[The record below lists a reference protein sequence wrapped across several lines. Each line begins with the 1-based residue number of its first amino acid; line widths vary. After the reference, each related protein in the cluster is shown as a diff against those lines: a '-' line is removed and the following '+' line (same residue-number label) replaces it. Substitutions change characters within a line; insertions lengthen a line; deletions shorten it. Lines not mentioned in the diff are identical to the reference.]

1 MSNTYAPFMP
11 QRQSKIPLLFAG
23 AAFALATYLV
33 LDRTGLFDPT
43 ASSSPRAIAP
53 RENLAPLEERLVTLF
68 ETASPSVAH
77 INTSSI
83 VPTYL
88 GVRQQQGS
96 GTGFVWD
103 TAGTIVTNHHVVADT
118 TEVMVTVA
126 GHNYMADVMRSSP
139 SHDLAI
145 LKLRGS
151 AADLKPIALGTSKDL
166 RVGQTAIA
174 IGNPFGFDQTM
185 TTGIVSALNRT
196 LKSKDGSLMRGL
208 IQVDAAINPGNSG
221 GPLLDSAGRLIG
233 VTTAIYSPSGA
244 NAGLGFAVPADV
256 VNLIVPRLIAN
267 KPTTA
272 KLGVL
277 TSFDSLI
284 LDPNL
289 GYRSGAIVTEVVKG
303 YGALAAGLRPFKI
316 LQDGSIERYGD
327 VIVAVDGQI
336 VRSFSELPRVLSSR
350 NSGDIVEVTALRGL
364 PDNPT
369 TITLDIEMRT
379 EDQPI
384 GTGM

>member
-11 QRQSKIPLLFAG
+11 QRQSKIPLLLAG
-23 AAFALATYLV
+23 AAFVLATYLV
-33 LDRTGLFDPT
+33 LERTGLFDPSP
-43 ASSSPRAIAP
+43 SSAPRTIAP
-53 RENLAPLEERLVTLF
+53 RENLAPVEERLITLF

-88 GVRQQQGS
+88 GVREQQGS

-151 AADLKPIALGTSKDL
+151 AAGLKPIALGTSNDL

-277 TSFDSLI
+277 TSYDSMI

-316 LQDGSIERYGD
+316 LQDGTIDQYGD
-327 VIVAVDGQI
+327 VIVAVDGQV

-350 NSGDIVEVTALRGL
+350 NSGDMVEVTALRGL

-369 TITLDIEMRT
+369 TITLNIEMRT